1 MRSITTK
8 LTLAFLLVGITGAV
22 LVAVI
27 VRWRTQRAFDQFM
40 INREQQV
47 LIANL
52 LKYYESKSTWQG
64 IGAQLQVLQDS
75 QPPPGETNPDFRD
88 NWSRFTIVGAD
99 KVIIYSFLPGQ
110 IGQTVSNRD
119 LKDALVLEV
128 NGELAGWLLL
138 APEPR
143 QWRPDTPEGL
153 FLRTITSAT
162 LVSSIVA
169 AVLALILGGLLAL
182 TMTRTLREMTEATV
196 ELARGKL
203 GLQVKVR
210 SQDELGQ
217 LASSF
222 NQMSLDLE
230 RATLA
235 RRQMTADIAHDL
247 RSPLSVISGYAEALS
262 DGKLPGTPEVYN
274 ILNQETKHLNTLV
287 EDLRLLSLADAGE
300 LSLIRQQVSPQ
311 LILERVATRHAV
323 SARQKD
329 IALRVEPAGQLPEI
343 NVDVERMLQVFDN
356 LVVNAFRYTPTG
368 GEVVL
373 AAQAVDQQ
381 VRLTI
386 RDNGSGISA
395 EDLPHIF
402 DRFYRGD
409 KSRVDNGELGLG
421 LAIAK
426 SIVEVHGG
434 AIDVES
440 TPPRGTTFTIHLPWI
455 QARLMGT
462 G

>member
-8 LTLAFLLVGITGAV
+8 LTIAFLLVGITGAV

-27 VRWRTQRAFDQFM
+27 VQWRTQRAFNQFM
-40 INREQQV
+40 INREQQI

-52 LKYYESKSTWQG
+52 LKYYQVNRGWQG
-64 IGAQLQVLQDS
+64 IDAQLQALQEA
-75 QPPPGETNPDFRD
+75 QLPPGEQNPDFRES
-88 NWSRFTIVGAD
+88 WSRFTIVGPD
-99 KVIIYSFLPGQ
+99 KIIVYSFIPGQ
-110 IGQTVSNRD
+110 IGETVSSRE
-119 LKDALVLEV
+119 LKEGVILEV
-128 NGELAGWLLL
+128 NGAPAGWLLL
-138 APEPR
+138 SSQPR

-153 FLRTITSAT
+153 FLRTVTSAT
-162 LVSSIVA
+162 LVSALVA
-169 AVLALILGGLLAL
+169 AALALILGGLLAL

-196 ELARGKL
+196 EIARGKL
-203 GLQVKVR
+203 GMQVKVR
-210 SQDELGQ
+210 SKDEIGQ

-230 RATLA
+230 RATKV

-262 DGKLPGTPEVYN
+262 DGKLPGTPEVYG
-274 ILNQETKHLNTLV
+274 ILNQETRHLNTLV

-300 LSLIRQQVSPQ
+300 LSLARQPVSPQ
-311 LILERVATRHAV
+311 VILERVAARHSV
-323 SARQKD
+323 SANQKD
-329 IALRVEPAGQLPEI
+329 ISLRVEPSGMLPVV

-356 LVVNAFRYTPTG
+356 LVVNAFRYTPAG

-373 AAQAVDQQ
+373 SAQADDTGVHF
-381 VRLTI
+381 RI
-386 RDNGSGISA
+386 CDNGSGITT

-409 KSRVDNGELGLG
+409 KSRMEDGESGLG

-426 SIVEVHGG
+426 SIVETHGG
-434 AIDVES
+434 TINVES
-440 TPPRGTTFTIHLPWI
+440 NPEHGTAFTISIPSS
-455 QARLMGT
+455 
-462 G
+462 

>member
-8 LTLAFLLVGITGAV
+8 LTLAFLLIGITGAV
-22 LVAVI
+22 LVAI
-27 VRWRTQRAFDQFM
+27 ILRWRTQRAFDQFV

-52 LKYYESKSTWQG
+52 LKYYEVKGNWQG
-64 IGAQLQVLQDS
+64 IGTQLQVLQDA
-75 QPPPGETNPDFRD
+75 QPPPGETNPNFRD
-88 NWSRFTIVGAD
+88 SWSRFTIVGPD
-99 KVIIYSFLPGQ
+99 KIIIYSFLPGQ
-110 IGQTVSNRD
+110 IGQTMSNRE
-119 LKDALVLEV
+119 LKEAVLLEV

-138 APEPR
+138 APGPR
-143 QWRPDTPEGL
+143 EWKADTPEGL

-162 LVSSIVA
+162 LVSSLVA
-169 AVLALILGGLLAL
+169 AGLALILGGLLAL

-196 ELARGKL
+196 EIARGKL

-210 SQDELGQ
+210 SKDELGE

-222 NQMSLDLE
+222 NKMSLDLE
-230 RATLA
+230 HATLA
-235 RRQMTADIAHDL
+235 RRRMTADIAHDL

-262 DGKLPGTPEVYN
+262 DGKLPGTPEVYT

-300 LSLIRQQVSPQ
+300 LSLILQPISPQ
-311 LILERVATRHAV
+311 VILERVAARHAV

-329 IALRVEPAGQLPEI
+329 IALRVEPAGKLPDI

-356 LVVNAFRYTPTG
+356 LVVNAFRYTPAG

-373 AAQAVDQQ
+373 VAQADRQG
-381 VRLTI
+381 VRLII
-386 RDNGSGISA
+386 RDNGSGIST

-409 KSRVDNGELGLG
+409 KSRVDNGESGLG

-426 SIVEVHGG
+426 SIVEAHGG
-434 AIDVES
+434 TITVES
-440 TPPRGTTFTIHLPWI
+440 TPSQGTVFTIHCPAI
-455 QARLMGT
+455 QPA
-462 G
+462 